1 MCLNRKLE
9 DPLLEAKEDI
19 ICYKCVQIPYKN
31 WFKLKTSILRFLKL
45 IKCYQTYYTDIPIV
59 VGNQISASPFRTLS
73 DLKCIE
79 RYDKT
84 IEEGFI
90 HSFVSKKDAITYA
103 SERTYVDVVKC
114 VIPKGAYY
122 FEGFN
127 SIDCTPGYASTM
139 IRYVKVV

>member
-1 MCLNRKLE
+1 MCLDRKLE

-45 IKCYQTYYTDIPIV
+45 IKHYQTYYTDTPIV
-59 VGNQISASPFRTLS
+59 VGTQISASPFNTLS
-73 DLKCIE
+73 DLRFIE
-79 RYDKT
+79 KYYRR

-90 HSFVSKKDAITYA
+90 HSFVSKKDAIAYA
-103 SERTYVDVVKC
+103 SERSYVDVIKC

-127 SIDCTPGYASTM
+127 SFDFTPGYASTK
-139 IRYVKVV
+139 IKYVKVI

>member
-1 MCLNRKLE
+1 MCLIRKLE

-19 ICYKCVQIPYKN
+19 ICYKCVQIPYKE

-45 IKCYQTYYTDIPIV
+45 IKHYQTYYTEIPIV
-59 VGNQISASPFRTLS
+59 VGTQILASPFRTLS

-79 RYDKT
+79 EYNRT

-90 HSFVSKKDAITYA
+90 HSFVSKKDAIIYA
-103 SERTYVDVVKC
+103 NERTYVDVVEC
-114 VIPKGAYY
+114 VIPKDAYY

-127 SIDCTPGYASTM
+127 SINRTPGFASTI
-139 IRYVKVV
+139 IRYVKVI